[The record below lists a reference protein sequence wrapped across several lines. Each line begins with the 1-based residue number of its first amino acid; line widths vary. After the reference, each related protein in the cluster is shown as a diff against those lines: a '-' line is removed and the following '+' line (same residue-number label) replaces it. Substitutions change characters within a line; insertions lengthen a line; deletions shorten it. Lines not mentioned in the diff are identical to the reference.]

1 MALLALRVGE
11 GAVRRGGRGVG
22 ELVCPPRRASAL
34 PVWEARWE
42 MPDTRLCCLPAAANA
57 GWVTTGDKLK
67 TVIFIRH
74 GESEYNLACTGPDGK
89 VGISPVGGPDG
100 SMSRSTFDFEDA
112 PLTATGR
119 DQALQLGPAL
129 VSSKIELV
137 VASPLERTLETASL
151 IFPPGQ
157 IPGGKIVAHEGVRE
171 MMMPGRETVN
181 KRRSISDKT
190 ARWEWVDWTQIQDDA
205 DTTWERTA
213 TAGRER
219 SAQVHLRV
227 SNFLNWVMAR
237 PEQVVA
243 VVTHGFVMQL
253 VFSAKMVSKIFA
265 VEDRHMQWVAVHGIT
280 NNCATH
286 KVVFVQTPAAAAA
299 AAIIAA
305 ATIADTRSTSSH
317 RGGTQPDPA
326 QLTSPS
332 GSTASGRPQLQV
344 GRPGGG
350 FRPRKWLT
358 IAVSMAVVVAAV
370 ALALLR
376 RRRR

>member
-1 MALLALRVGE
+1 
-11 GAVRRGGRGVG
+11 
-22 ELVCPPRRASAL
+22 
-34 PVWEARWE
+34 

-57 GWVTTGDKLK
+57 AWVTTGDKLK

-74 GESEYNLACTGPDGK
+74 GESEYNLACTGPDGNI
-89 VGISPVGGPDG
+89 GMSPVGGPDG
-100 SMSRSTFDFEDA
+100 SMSRSTFDYEDA
-112 PLTATGR
+112 PLTAKGR
-119 DQALQLGPAL
+119 DQALRLGPTLA
-129 VSSKIELV
+129 SSNIELV
-137 VASPLERTLETASL
+137 VASPLERTIETASL

-157 IPGGKIVAHEGVRE
+157 IPGGKIVAYEGVRE
-171 MMMPGRETVN
+171 MMMPARESVN

-190 ARWEWVDWTQIQDDA
+190 TRWEWVDWTQIQDDD

-213 TAGRER
+213 AAGRER

-227 SNFLNWVMAR
+227 SNFLNWVMGR

-265 VEDRHMQWVAVHGIT
+265 VEDRHMQRVAVHGTT

-299 AAIIAA
+299 AA
-305 ATIADTRSTSSH
+305 TIAGTGSTSSH
-317 RGGTQPDPA
+317 HPGGGTQPDTA

-344 GRPGGG
+344 GRPVRG
-350 FRPRKWLT
+350 FRPRKWLA
-358 IAVSMAVVVAAV
+358 IAASMAVVVAAV
-370 ALALLR
+370 ALALVR